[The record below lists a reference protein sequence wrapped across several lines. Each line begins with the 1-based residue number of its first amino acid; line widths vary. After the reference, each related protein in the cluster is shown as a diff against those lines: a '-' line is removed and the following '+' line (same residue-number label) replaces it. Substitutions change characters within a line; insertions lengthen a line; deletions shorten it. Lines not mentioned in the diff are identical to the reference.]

1 MKVIKSKSQII
12 VTSIITIM
20 LISSIIMFNY
30 TKKITSKEISYS
42 EFINLLNQNQIER
55 VVIENDTLKI
65 TPKKNNT
72 QYDGKILYTANINDG
87 NLVQR
92 LEESKVNYDAITN
105 KPNPII
111 GVIIIFAVILL
122 FIHLILSNKYLKQEN
137 TKLIIKINDL
147 EDKNSIKS
155 DL

>member
-1 MKVIKSKSQII
+1 MKIIKSKSQII
-12 VTSIITIM
+12 ITSIIIIM
-20 LISSIIMFNY
+20 LISSIMIFNY
-30 TKKITSKEISYS
+30 TKEITSNEISYS

-92 LEESKVNYDAITN
+92 LEESKINYN
-105 KPNPII
+105 
-111 GVIIIFAVILL
+111 L
-122 FIHLILSNKYLKQEN
+122 
-137 TKLIIKINDL
+137 
-147 EDKNSIKS
+147 
-155 DL
+155 